1 MKAQF
6 FHVNLRFQK
15 EKIWRNITFT
25 TMADFASLAVLYM
38 QITLHS
44 ADFAGDKNVIFDFS
58 DACLLGHPVY
68 FD

>member
-1 MKAQF
+1 
-6 FHVNLRFQK
+6 
-15 EKIWRNITFT
+15 
-25 TMADFASLAVLYM
+25 M

-44 ADFAGDKNVIFDFS
+44 ADFAGDKNVAFDFS

>member
-6 FHVNLRFQK
+6 FHMNLRFQK

-25 TMADFASLAVLYM
+25 TMADFASLALLYM
-38 QITLHS
+38 QITRHS
-44 ADFAGDKNVIFDFS
+44 ADFAGDKNVTFDFS